1 MIRNSRWSARGLE
14 RKHDFGRPRSKKIH
28 EYTREDAVK
37 MRRKVFLMLAL
48 LAVGYVFYLFF
59 YSDYFKIS
67 QINFNVQ
74 IEGLKTEE
82 ATAKAYQIMSGNR
95 TWPFSGQNYFT
106 LKTGRLEEELNQAN
120 ALASFKVSKKFPHT
134 LNIDVEERL
143 GRLIWVSSEQTY
155 VLEADGLISGSI
167 ASKEAA
173 KASLPVIYDLS
184 NTFVTTGETRVNA
197 KQLALIMEAWLNLK
211 NYDLPQIEL
220 DYFKVDSPQANYVKI
235 VTTKG
240 FEIHVNYLNTFD
252 AQIKK
257 LKKSLASGKIDLNS
271 IHYINLRIENQVI
284 YK

>member
-1 MIRNSRWSARGLE
+1 MNRHSRWSARSFE
-14 RKHDFGRPRSKKIH
+14 KRQDFSRPRSKKIH

-37 MRRKVFLMLAL
+37 MRRKVFLILAL
-48 LAVGYVFYLFF
+48 LAVGYIFYLFF

-67 QINFNVQ
+67 QINFSGQV
-74 IEGLKTEE
+74 EGLKTEE
-82 ATAKAYQIMSGNR
+82 ATAKAYEIMVDNSSW
-95 TWPFSGQNYFT
+95 TFSGQNYFT
-106 LKTGRLEEELNQAN
+106 IKTSRLAEELNQTN
-120 ALASFKVSKKFPHT
+120 ALASFKVAKKFPRT
-134 LNIDVEERL
+134 LNIEVEERL
-143 GRLIWVSSEQTY
+143 GRLLWVSSEQTY

-167 ASKEAA
+167 APEEAA

-184 NTFVTTGETRVNA
+184 NTFVTTSETRVNE
-197 KQLALIMEAWLNLK
+197 KQLGLIMEAWLNLK

-257 LKKSLASGKIDLNS
+257 LKKSLASGKIDLNN
-271 IHYINLRIENQVI
+271 INYINLRIENQVI